1 MSNIVNISAKKFD
14 AFIFDLDGVVT
25 ETAKIH
31 ARAWKKTFD
40 EYLEKRAD
48 NEGEFKPFDIKT
60 DYPRYVDGIP
70 RYDGVK
76 NFLESRDIHLP
87 YGSFD
92 DPPDKETIR
101 GIGNKKNKLFQEFL
115 NKENIFVY
123 DSTID
128 LINTLRQNNIQTGII
143 SSSKNCARVLEIVNI
158 RHLFDTK
165 IDGTDSVR
173 LELNGKPEPDIF
185 IAAARNM
192 GVDPERAV
200 VVEDAVLGVT
210 AGRRGNF
217 GLVIGVDRTDHAHE
231 LKKSGAD
238 VVVSDLAEIYIQV

>member
-1 MSNIVNISAKKFD
+1 MKNKVDIPVNRFD

-40 EYLEKRAD
+40 EYLEKRAGSED
-48 NEGEFKPFDIKT
+48 EFEPFDIKT

-87 YGSFD
+87 YGSPD
-92 DPPDKETIR
+92 DPPGKETVC
-101 GIGNKKNKLFQEFL
+101 GIGNNKNEFFQEFM

-128 LINTLRQNNIQTGII
+128 LINCLRQNNIQTGII

-185 IAAARNM
+185 IAAARDM
-192 GVDPERAV
+192 GVDPERTA
-200 VVEDAVLGVT
+200 VVEDAVLGVE
-210 AGRRGNF
+210 AGRKGNF
-217 GLVIGVDRTDHAHE
+217 GLVIGVDRTDHADD

-238 VVVSDLAEIYIQV
+238 VVVSDLSEIYIQV